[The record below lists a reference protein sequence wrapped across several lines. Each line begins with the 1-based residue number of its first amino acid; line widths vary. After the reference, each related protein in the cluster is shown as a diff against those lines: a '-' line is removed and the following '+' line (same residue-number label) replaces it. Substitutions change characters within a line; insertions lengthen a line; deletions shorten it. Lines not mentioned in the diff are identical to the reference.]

1 MLYRII
7 KKKTYSYISKHYHE
21 KGIEVEY
28 IEEVFGD
35 KGFHDRY
42 LVICDLNEKISVWAM
57 TTGITGFNKINESNQ
72 SSARYQARETMTIA
86 PISTREA
93 PLDLVNYIKKKFN
106 GR

>member
-1 MLYRII
+1 M
-7 KKKTYSYISKHYHE
+7 
-21 KGIEVEY
+21 EY

-57 TTGITGFNKINESNQ
+57 TTGITGFNMIEESNQ
-72 SSARYQARETMTIA
+72 SSSRYQARETMTITPINKEQA
-86 PISTREA
+86 PQKLI
-93 PLDLVNYIKKKFN
+93 NHIKKKFN